1 MQLYSYWARA
11 TATTP
16 NTDGTPSSLI
26 AYAGSN
32 SSPADAH
39 TQAEQL
45 ANERAARL
53 LLGQPVVSYTD
64 DYPAGGVPLREHI
77 VRRLPDSGGGQLAAI
92 TRNHY
97 GSLVLNTACFMVLD
111 VDAIDLHP
119 LVPGL
124 KWQDFVDLFRSLF
137 RPAPP
142 SPPPLSPQQLLE
154 MRMAAW
160 LQLYPEWNFRL
171 YRTRMGFRL
180 LVTHALLAPDSA
192 AAQEVFAAMRT
203 DATYVRLCRQ
213 QQCYRARLTPKPW
226 RIGWHRPPHP
236 FPSDTPAQEQ
246 QQQVWQQEYDARR
259 KDFSVCELLGEYGSG
274 SVLPA
279 LQPLIQLHD
288 EACLG
293 GRKLA

>member
-16 NTDGTPSSLI
+16 NPDGTPISLV

-32 SSPADAH
+32 NSPADAH
-39 TQAEQL
+39 TQAQRL
-45 ANERAARL
+45 ANERATRL
-53 LLGQPVVSYTD
+53 LADEPISIYPAE
-64 DYPAGGVPLREHI
+64 YPAGGVPLREHVI
-77 VRRLPDSGGGQLAAI
+77 RRLPDSGGGQLAAI

-97 GSLVLNTACFMVLD
+97 GSLVLNTARFMVLD
-111 VDAIDLHP
+111 VDAADLQP
-119 LVPGL
+119 LASGL
-124 KWQDFVDLFRSLF
+124 KWQDFVDLFWSLF

-142 SPPPLSPQQLLE
+142 AALPLSPQQLLE
-154 MRMAAW
+154 MRVAAW

-171 YRTRMGFRL
+171 YRTRLGFRL

-203 DATYVRLCRQ
+203 DTTYVRLCRQ

-226 RIGWHRPPHP
+226 RIGWHRPPNP
-236 FPSDTPAQEQ
+236 FPYDTPVQEQ

-259 KDFSVCELLGEYGSG
+259 KNFSVCELLGEYGSG
-274 SVLPA
+274 TVLPV